1 MEGMVYAWQSQDASA
16 ISNGMPSH
24 HVLTAEVVSSGLTH
38 LRKTDHVLRGIID
51 AAGPFTLKPRR
62 NRFDALAGSIIS
74 QQISTS
80 AADSIKR
87 KLKALIAPRRLTAE
101 VLASYTPER
110 LRTAGVSPQKAG
122 YLLDLAAKV
131 NAGTVQLGRVHL
143 LKDED
148 VIGELVK
155 IKGIGVW
162 TAHMF
167 LMFSLGRAD
176 VFPHGDL
183 GVRMALRDLYGL
195 KELPTEK
202 EAHELARP
210 WRPYATIASWYCWR
224 SIDLRKASGK

>member
-1 MEGMVYAWQSQDASA
+1 MADYEWPVPVSSVIRIGMA
-16 ISNGMPSH
+16 NH
-24 HVLTAEVVSSGLTH
+24 HVLTPEVVESGLKH
-38 LRKTDHVLRGIID
+38 LRKNDRVLRAVID
-51 AAGPFTLKPRR
+51 AAGPFTLKPRHD
-62 NRFDALAGSIIS
+62 RFGALVSSIIS

-80 AADSIKR
+80 AADSIER
-87 KLKALIAPRRLTAE
+87 KLKTLIAPKRLTAE
-101 VLASYTPER
+101 LLSSYTPEQ

-122 YLLDLAAKV
+122 YLLDLAGKV
-131 NAGTVQLGRVHL
+131 NDREVRLGRVHQL
-143 LKDED
+143 SDDE
-148 VIGELVK
+148 VIEELVK
-155 IKGIGVW
+155 IKGVGVW

-195 KELPTEK
+195 KELPAED
-202 EAHELARP
+202 EANELAAP

>member
-1 MEGMVYAWQSQDASA
+1 MA
-16 ISNGMPSH
+16 NH
-24 HVLTAEVVSSGLTH
+24 HVLTPEVVSSGLKH
-38 LRKTDHVLRGIID
+38 LRKSDRVLRDVID
-51 AAGPFTLKPRR
+51 AAGPFTLKPRCD
-62 NRFDALAGSIIS
+62 RFAALTSSIIS

-87 KLKALIAPRRLTAE
+87 KLKALIAPKRLTAD
-101 VLASYTPER
+101 VLVSYTPEQ
-110 LRTAGVSPQKAG
+110 LRAAGVSPQKAG
-122 YLLDLAAKV
+122 YLLDLAGKV
-131 NAGTVQLGRVHL
+131 TAREVRLGHVHRL
-143 LKDED
+143 SDDE
-148 VIGELVK
+148 VIEELVK

-195 KELPTEK
+195 KELPAEK
-202 EAHELARP
+202 EANELAKP

-224 SIDLRKASGK
+224 SLDLKKAAGK

>member
-1 MEGMVYAWQSQDASA
+1 MA
-16 ISNGMPSH
+16 NH
-24 HVLTAEVVSSGLTH
+24 HVLTPEVVDCGLEH
-38 LRKTDHVLRGIID
+38 LRKKDRVLRGVID

-62 NRFDALAGSIIS
+62 NRFGALVSSIIS

-101 VLASYTPER
+101 VLASYTPEQ

-122 YLLDLAAKV
+122 YLLDLAGKV
-131 NAGTVQLGRVHL
+131 NAREVRLGRVHL
-143 LKDED
+143 LSDDE
-148 VIGELVK
+148 VIEELVK

-195 KELPTEK
+195 KELPAED
-202 EAHELARP
+202 AANGLAAP

-224 SIDLRKASGK
+224 SIDLRKAAGK